1 MVINKYMGIKSA
13 LESSLFWRSKL
24 VLIKWDSR
32 LAPFLVYFD
41 ASVNMYKIHDH
52 TCINLEM
59 RSMHKF

>member
-41 ASVNMYKIHDH
+41 ASVNMHKIHDSH
-52 TCINLEM
+52 A
-59 RSMHKF
+59 